1 MKWVKYLMGTLLIT
15 MSLIFTGELF
25 IFHLDQFQ
33 ESYYQATFVFEETTA
48 EASEIISDF
57 LETAKHYDVDFFF
70 VDGEITSDIKKEIKI
85 YGTEGALT
93 TLKNRQIKSQEYGSL
108 FVGTTEVMLRPITEF
123 SDIKKMKS
131 CNFIGE
137 DVEALRAFKG
147 QLVDKYSGGMPKLYA
162 SDQQTIANLV
172 LVFGGSLAI
181 ILLMSSYEILISKK
195 ERMVRYILGEDSR
208 QLVWRNIL
216 TDTVVF
222 GGSLAIILLMSSYEI
237 LISKKERMVRYI
249 LGEDSRQ
256 LVWRNILTDTVVFS
270 GSYALGCLVLSKVSN
285 VTFMSSLSFGML
297 VLFLILN
304 GGLWLWSLKSHLKKD
319 LMKDVDGQRLLVVS
333 YGIKAITFVLTLFLI
348 TLNLIVFVEGYDYY
362 QQRDFFKAHKDYA
375 YYQINYR
382 LEEDLTGERTNEI
395 IQKFHQTFKNQSLMY
410 ADLSD
415 HESSVRL
422 INEQTKRELLRQQ
435 HPMADVLSQCTEEKV
450 YVLIPSSMQ
459 QAAGHK
465 SYFQM
470 MVRMYLGEAF
480 TDLSLIEF
488 IPYEEDVRLLGIS
501 DPLHTYRSRYSKNP
515 VILLNQTA
523 IQHDPTGNA
532 IYYAYDVMYDL
543 SDEEF
548 SEFIE
553 EYGIQHQILKKT
565 NVYELYQYNWATA
578 KRCMK
583 LTALL
588 SVFMMALECVMIL
601 FVLRLEYSFKAMEM
615 VLKKTLGY
623 SLFER
628 EKVLV
633 GLTLLVSFISC
644 LLAMGMHQFLGKEH
658 GIYLIGLSL
667 FLTVIELIYIG
678 YKTRQLERLKMASI
692 LKGER
697 I

>member
-1 MKWVKYLMGTLLIT
+1 MKWVKYLIGSLLIV
-15 MSLIFTGELF
+15 MSFVFTGELF

-33 ESYYQATFVFEETTA
+33 ESYYQATFVFDETTA

-57 LETAKHYDVDFFF
+57 LETANHYDVDFFF
-70 VDGEITSDIKKEIKI
+70 VDGAITSDIKKEIKI

-93 TLKNRQIKSQEYGSL
+93 TLKNRQIKSREYGSL

-123 SDIKKMKS
+123 SDIMKMKS
-131 CNFIGE
+131 CYFIGD
-137 DVEALRAFKG
+137 DVETLRAFKSK
-147 QLVDKYSGGMPKLYA
+147 LVDKYSGGMPKLYA

-172 LVFGGSLAI
+172 LVFGGSFAI

-208 QLVWRNIL
+208 QIVWRNIL
-216 TDTVVF
+216 TDT
-222 GGSLAIILLMSSYEI
+222 L
-237 LISKKERMVRYI
+237 
-249 LGEDSRQ
+249 
-256 LVWRNILTDTVVFS
+256 VFS
-270 GSYALGCLVLSKVSN
+270 GSYGLGSLLCSKVSN
-285 VTFMSSLSFGML
+285 VSFMSSLSLGML
-297 VLFLILN
+297 VIFLILN
-304 GGLWLWSLKSHLKKD
+304 GGLWLFSLKSHLKKD
-319 LMKDVDGQRLLVVS
+319 LVKNVDGQWLLIVS
-333 YGIKAITFVLTLFLI
+333 YGMKAITFVLTLLLI

-362 QQRDFFKAHKDYA
+362 QQRHFFKTHKDYA

-415 HESSVRL
+415 HEYSVRL

-450 YVLIPSSMQ
+450 YILTPSTMKQ
-459 QAAGHK
+459 EANVKA
-465 SYFQM
+465 YLQM

-488 IPYEEDVRLLGIS
+488 IPYEEKVRLLGIS
-501 DPLHTYRSRYSKNP
+501 DPMYTYRSHYSKNP
-515 VILLNQTA
+515 IIILNQTT

-548 SEFIE
+548 SEFIK
-553 EYGIQHQILKKT
+553 EYGIQDQILKKT
-565 NVYELYQYNWATA
+565 NVYELYQYNWAIA

-588 SVFMMALECVMIL
+588 SIFMIALECVMIL

-633 GLTLLVSFISC
+633 GLTLLLSFISC
-644 LLAMGMHQFLGKEH
+644 LLAMVIGQFLLIEIGS
-658 GIYLIGLSL
+658 YFIGLGL
-667 FLTVIELIYIG
+667 CLTVIELIYIG
-678 YKTRQLERLKMASI
+678 YKTKQLESLKMASI

>member
-147 QLVDKYSGGMPKLYA
+147 QLVDKYSGGMPKLYS

-172 LVFGGSLAI
+172 LV
-181 ILLMSSYEILISKK
+181 
-195 ERMVRYILGEDSR
+195 
-208 QLVWRNIL
+208 W
-216 TDTVVF
+216 

>member
-1 MKWVKYLMGTLLIT
+1 MKWVKYLIGSLLIV
-15 MSLIFTGELF
+15 MSFVFTGELF

-33 ESYYQATFVFEETTA
+33 ESYYQATFVFEETT
-48 EASEIISDF
+48 SETSEVISDF
-57 LETAKHYDVDFFF
+57 LEAAEHYDVDFFF
-70 VDGEITSDIKKEIKI
+70 VDGAITSDIKKEIKI

-93 TLKNRQIKSQEYGSL
+93 TLKNRQIKSREYGSL
-108 FVGTTEVMLRPITEF
+108 FVGKTEVMFQPITQF

-131 CNFIGE
+131 CYFIGD
-137 DVEALRAFKG
+137 DVETLRAFKSK
-147 QLVDKYSGGMPKLYA
+147 LVDKYSGGGTPKLYS

-172 LVFGGSLAI
+172 LVWGGSFAI

-195 ERMVRYILGEDSR
+195 ERIVRYILGEDSR
-208 QLVWRNIL
+208 QIVWRNIL
-216 TDTVVF
+216 TDT
-222 GGSLAIILLMSSYEI
+222 L
-237 LISKKERMVRYI
+237 
-249 LGEDSRQ
+249 
-256 LVWRNILTDTVVFS
+256 VFS
-270 GSYALGCLVLSKVSN
+270 GSYGLGSLLCSKVSN
-285 VTFMSSLSFGML
+285 VSFMSSLSLGML
-297 VLFLILN
+297 VIFLILN
-304 GGLWLWSLKSHLKKD
+304 GGLWLFSLKSHLKKD
-319 LMKDVDGQRLLVVS
+319 LVKNVDGQWLLIVS
-333 YGIKAITFVLTLFLI
+333 YGMKAITFVLTLLLI

-362 QQRDFFKAHKDYA
+362 QQRHFFKTHKDYA

-415 HESSVRL
+415 HEYSVRL
-422 INEQTKRELLRQQ
+422 INEQTKRELLKQNRSI
-435 HPMADVLSQCTEEKV
+435 ADSLSQCTEEKV
-450 YVLIPSSMQ
+450 YILTPSMMRQ
-459 QAAGHK
+459 EANVKA
-465 SYFQM
+465 YLQM

-488 IPYEEDVRLLGIS
+488 IPYEEEVRLLGIS
-501 DPLHTYRSRYSKNP
+501 DPMYTYRSHYSKNP
-515 VILLNQTA
+515 IIILNQTT

-548 SEFIE
+548 SEFIK
-553 EYGIQHQILKKT
+553 EYGIQDQILKKT
-565 NVYELYQYNWATA
+565 NVYELYQYNWAIA

-588 SVFMMALECVMIL
+588 SIFMIALECVMIL

-615 VLKKTLGY
+615 VFKKTLGY

-633 GLTLLVSFISC
+633 GLTLLLSFISC
-644 LLAMGMHQFLGKEH
+644 LLAMVIGQFLLIEIGS
-658 GIYLIGLSL
+658 YFIGLGL
-667 FLTVIELIYIG
+667 CLTVIELIYIG
-678 YKTRQLERLKMASI
+678 YKTRQLESLKMASI

>member
-1 MKWVKYLMGTLLIT
+1 MKWVKYLIGSLLIV
-15 MSLIFTGELF
+15 MSFVFTGELF

-33 ESYYQATFVFEETTA
+33 EGYYQATFVFEETT
-48 EASEIISDF
+48 SETSEVISDF
-57 LETAKHYDVDFFF
+57 LEAAEHYDVDFFF
-70 VDGEITSDIKKEIKI
+70 VDGAITSDIKKEIKI

-93 TLKNRQIKSQEYGSL
+93 TLRNRQIKSREYGSL
-108 FVGTTEVMLRPITEF
+108 FVGKTEVMFQPITQF

-131 CNFIGE
+131 CYFIGD
-137 DVEALRAFKG
+137 DVETLRAFKSK
-147 QLVDKYSGGMPKLYA
+147 LVDKYSGGGMPKLYS

-172 LVFGGSLAI
+172 LVWGGSFAI

-195 ERMVRYILGEDSR
+195 ERIVRYILGEDSR
-208 QLVWRNIL
+208 QIVWRNIL
-216 TDTVVF
+216 TDT
-222 GGSLAIILLMSSYEI
+222 L
-237 LISKKERMVRYI
+237 
-249 LGEDSRQ
+249 
-256 LVWRNILTDTVVFS
+256 VFS
-270 GSYALGCLVLSKVSN
+270 GSYGLGSLLCSKVSN
-285 VTFMSSLSFGML
+285 VSFMSSLSLGML
-297 VLFLILN
+297 VIFLILN
-304 GGLWLWSLKSHLKKD
+304 GGLWLFSLKSHLKKD
-319 LMKDVDGQRLLVVS
+319 LVKNVDGQWLLIVS
-333 YGIKAITFVLTLFLI
+333 YGMKAITFVLTLLLI

-362 QQRDFFKAHKDYA
+362 QQRHFFKTHKDYA

-415 HESSVRL
+415 HEYSVRL
-422 INEQTKRELLRQQ
+422 INEQTKRELLKQNRSI
-435 HPMADVLSQCTEEKV
+435 ADSLSQCTEEKV
-450 YVLIPSSMQ
+450 YILTPSTMRQ
-459 QAAGHK
+459 EANVKA
-465 SYFQM
+465 YLQM

-488 IPYEEDVRLLGIS
+488 IPYEEKVRLLGIS
-501 DPLHTYRSRYSKNP
+501 DPMYTYRSHYSKNS
-515 VILLNQTA
+515 IIILNQTT
-523 IQHDPTGNA
+523 IHHDPTGNA

-543 SDEEF
+543 SDEKF
-548 SEFIE
+548 SEFIK
-553 EYGIQHQILKKT
+553 EYGIQDQILKKT
-565 NVYELYQYNWATA
+565 NVYELYQYNWAIA

-588 SVFMMALECVMIL
+588 AIFMIALECVMIL

-633 GLTLLVSFISC
+633 GLTLLLSFISC
-644 LLAMGMHQFLGKEH
+644 LLAMVIGQFLLIEIGS
-658 GIYLIGLSL
+658 YFIGLGL
-667 FLTVIELIYIG
+667 CLTVIELIYIG
-678 YKTRQLERLKMASI
+678 YKTKQLESLKMVSI